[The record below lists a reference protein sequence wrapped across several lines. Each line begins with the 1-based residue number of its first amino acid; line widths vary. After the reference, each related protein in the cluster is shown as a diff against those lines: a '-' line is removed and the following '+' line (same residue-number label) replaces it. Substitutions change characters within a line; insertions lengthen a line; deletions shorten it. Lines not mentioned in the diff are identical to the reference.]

1 MGLTGNYRG
10 EGSVIKENDCL
21 MTREE
26 FTDALRDAV
35 KEYIDNFDRFDSN
48 PMLRV
53 IPDSLAVTL
62 VNGSDIAGE
71 VEDSDEAV
79 ENAAAAQGMADQE
92 AADYQVTRNP
102 DFYPVKKLLVALPG
116 DKTGVNN
123 AAIAAIVNSY
133 FRK

>member
-1 MGLTGNYRG
+1 
-10 EGSVIKENDCL
+10 

-102 DFYPVKKLLVALPG
+102 DLYPVKKLLVALPG
-116 DKTGVNN
+116 DKTGLNN